1 MAIMKDTVHIDSA
14 GRLVIPKELRKR
26 YGFESGNRVR
36 LVAGAE
42 GVTLVPDIPR
52 RRFIKRGP
60 ILTID
65 TGAGTGTE
73 NDFSITAMREEHLK
87 EKENEDR
94 G

>member
-1 MAIMKDTVHIDSA
+1 MKDIVHIDSA

-26 YGFESGNRVR
+26 YGFESGKRVR
-36 LVAGAE
+36 LIAGAE
-42 GVTLVPDIPR
+42 GVTLVPEYSR

-65 TGAGTGTE
+65 TGSETAPEDVFNVTE
-73 NDFSITAMREEHLK
+73 LREEHLK
-87 EKENEDR
+87 EKENENR